1 MIETH
6 DDLRPLYRVML
17 ALGLVAVLILAFGF
31 ALLLK
36 FAPPGQRS
44 GYRAQVTGVYV
55 YDGSTGSISGSP
67 MTRFHRTQLFAAQ
80 VEWEKLP
87 PDMLVS
93 ARWTDSLDDE
103 AGTTEP
109 TPAPAGSLA
118 RQEGLVPVRASREFH
133 TNLPGEYT
141 LTVVRYAH
149 GQPVELL
156 ASARVTVLRDP

>member
-1 MIETH
+1 VIETH

-17 ALGLVAVLILAFGF
+17 ALALVAVLILASGF

-36 FAPPGQRS
+36 FAPPGQSS
-44 GYRAQVTGVYV
+44 GYRAQVSGVYL
-55 YDGSTGSISGSP
+55 YDSGSGTISGSP
-67 MTRFHRTQLFAAQ
+67 MTRFHRTELFAAQ

-87 PDMLVS
+87 PEMLVS

-103 AGTTEP
+103 VGATEP

-118 RQEGLVPVRASREFH
+118 REKGLVPVRTSREFH
-133 TNLPGEYT
+133 ANLPGEYT
-141 LTVVRYAH
+141 LTVVRYAR